1 MVVFHPSAFH
11 FDHLPLKR
19 EGRPRGGALEGV
31 RIIHVVSLGLGSTPI
46 KGKLMRHV
54 KNTWKWQC
62 KTWLDEC
69 ELLFV
74 ASACTNLT
82 SMEFIPCFT
91 SRQK

>member
-46 KGKLMRHV
+46 KGKLMRY
-54 KNTWKWQC
+54 
-62 KTWLDEC
+62 
-69 ELLFV
+69 
-74 ASACTNLT
+74 LT
-82 SMEFIPCFT
+82 KVMAILSPVI
-91 SRQK
+91 